1 MYMPAARF
9 RDNLRIVLAIASKDI
24 IDAFRNRTIL
34 MNFIFTIV
42 VIVILKLAP
51 TLWKPGRID
60 ITVLDLGSSNR
71 IADLE
76 SDPDIRVFQTSSFQA
91 FKELMDDGD
100 AGSLGLVIPQDFDEA
115 LDSGMVPEIDG
126 YLLWDKRASAD
137 AVEIKVESR
146 LEEAFGSAVDIQIQ
160 GFVFQEIEAMGAVRT
175 VSLILVVSLFYI
187 GMLTLPQLMI
197 EEKQAKTVET
207 LLVSPATISQVVL
220 GKALAGLTFVLSVA
234 ILLLAFNWVF
244 VSNWWLAI
252 LGLLSG
258 GLLAVGMGLLM
269 GIVFDNRQQLSTW
282 TMIIFQPLLI
292 PLFLSMIDP
301 ILPERVRSVLYW
313 VPTATLSL
321 LFRYSFTSG
330 ATTGQILTS
339 LGIVVGS
346 AFLVFAYVVWKIRQ
360 MDR

>member
-1 MYMPAARF
+1 MPTAHF
-9 RDNLRIVLAIASKDI
+9 RDNLRMVLAIASKDI
-24 IDAFRNRTIL
+24 IEAFRNRTIL

-42 VIVILKLAP
+42 IIVIVKLAP

-60 ITVLDLGSSNR
+60 ITVYELSSSRR

-76 SDPDIRVFQTSSFQA
+76 RDADIRVFQTQSFQA
-91 FKELMDDGD
+91 FKELLDDGD
-100 AGSLGLVIPQDFDEA
+100 AGSLGLVIPEGFDEM
-115 LDSGMVPEIDG
+115 LDSGNVPEIDG
-126 YLLWDKRASAD
+126 YLLWDQRASAD
-137 AVEIKVESR
+137 AVETKVEGR

-160 GFVFQEIEAMGAVRT
+160 EMVLQETEAMGAVRT

-207 LLVSPATISQVVL
+207 LLVSPASISQVVM
-220 GKALAGLTFVLSVA
+220 GKALAGMSIVLSVA

-244 VSNWWLAI
+244 VSNWWLAL

-258 GLLAVGMGLLM
+258 ALLAVGMGLMM
-269 GIVFDNRQQLSTW
+269 GIVFDNRQQLGTW

-301 ILPERVRSVLYW
+301 ILPEGVRKALYW
-313 VPTATLSL
+313 IPTATLSL
-321 LFRYSFTSG
+321 LFRYSFTTG
-330 ATTGQILTS
+330 ATMGQILTS

-346 AFLVFAYVVWKIRQ
+346 ALLVFAFVVWKVRR
-360 MDR
+360 MDN